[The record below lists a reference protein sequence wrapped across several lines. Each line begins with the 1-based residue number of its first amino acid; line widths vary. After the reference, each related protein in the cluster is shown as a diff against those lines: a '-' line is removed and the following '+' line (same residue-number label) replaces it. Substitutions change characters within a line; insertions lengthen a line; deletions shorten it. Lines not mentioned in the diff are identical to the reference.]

1 MKKNRFDRFLSW
13 IAILAFAGFIVSF
26 SRIAFHYLLQIARL
40 GREEG
45 HWNRVFPTLLSV
57 LIVSLLLALG
67 CLVVY
72 RIRKKKSVKGKKRYK
87 TM

>member
-13 IAILAFAGFIVSF
+13 IAILAFAGCIVSF

-45 HWNRVFPTLLSV
+45 HWDRVFPTLVSV
-57 LIVSLLLALG
+57 FVFSLLLALG

-72 RIRKKKSVKGKKRYK
+72 RIRKAKAVKGKE
-87 TM
+87 